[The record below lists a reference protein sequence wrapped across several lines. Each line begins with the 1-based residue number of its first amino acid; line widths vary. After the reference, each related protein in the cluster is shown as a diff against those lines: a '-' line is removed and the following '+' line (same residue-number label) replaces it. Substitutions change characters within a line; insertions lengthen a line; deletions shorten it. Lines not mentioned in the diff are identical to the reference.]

1 MGRLNRPAIM
11 IYGGTIKPGFTH
23 FDGQSQ
29 TRDIVSAFQCF
40 GQYLAG
46 KISEEKRKAIVK
58 CSIPGAGACGGQ
70 FTANTMAMAVAF
82 LGLAPFGAGDPPAID
97 PAKLPEGER
106 CGKLAVARA
115 KDYDSGVSLAG
126 YKGSAVEA
134 YAADA
139 DAFTTWRDPLWPT
152 VFGILAD
159 VQSGAIPQP
168 TIPELIA
175 MLPASPWPS

>member
-1 MGRLNRPAIM
+1 MIIEHRVEGDRVVMIERQETIADYKQAIQ
-11 IYGGTIKPGFTH
+11 GH
-23 FDGQSQ
+23 
-29 TRDIVSAFQCF
+29 
-40 GQYLAG
+40 
-46 KISEEKRKAIVK
+46 
-58 CSIPGAGACGGQ
+58 
-70 FTANTMAMAVAF
+70 
-82 LGLAPFGAGDPPAID
+82 ID
-97 PAKLPEGER
+97 
-106 CGKLAVARA
+106 AVARA